1 MSGLSFGGNSS
12 KFRVIHLDPVTYY
25 MDTVPIN
32 FSLGYVI
39 LLNVGVVVVTVL
51 MLIVPTMLISKINP
65 VKAIKF
71 E

>member
-1 MSGLSFGGNSS
+1 M
-12 KFRVIHLDPVTYY
+12 IHLDPVTYY

-32 FSLGYVI
+32 FGLGYVV
-39 LLNVGVVVVTVL
+39 LLNVGVIVVTVL

>member
-1 MSGLSFGGNSS
+1 M
-12 KFRVIHLDPVTYY
+12 FRVIHLDPVTYY

-32 FSLGYVI
+32 FGLGYVV
-39 LLNVGVVVVTVL
+39 LLNVGVIVVTVL
-51 MLIVPTMLISKINP
+51 MLIVPTMLISKISP